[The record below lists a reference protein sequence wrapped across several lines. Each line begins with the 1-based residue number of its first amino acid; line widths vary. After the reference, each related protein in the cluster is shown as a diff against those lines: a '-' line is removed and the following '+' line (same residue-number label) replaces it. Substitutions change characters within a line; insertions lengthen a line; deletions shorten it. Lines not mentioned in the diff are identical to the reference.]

1 MSQKPTFVNTE
12 MENKGITKK
21 QFRIQSISSYFNLV
35 LGLIWI
41 WIGIEG
47 NHPFQWIL
55 GIVFILLSAGSILS
69 LYLQWKRHPVV
80 DEELDRQATQNF
92 KESLKG
98 MAITIGIIIIGFLL
112 AFGLVRLFT

>member
-1 MSQKPTFVNTE
+1 
-12 MENKGITKK
+12 MENKGLTKK
-21 QFRIQSISSYFNLV
+21 QFRIQSFSLYFNLA
-35 LGLIWI
+35 LGLLWL

-47 NHPFQWIL
+47 HHPFQWIL
-55 GIVFILLSAGSILS
+55 GIVFLLLAAWGILS

-80 DEELDRQATQNF
+80 DEELDRQVTHDF

-98 MAITIGIIIIGFLL
+98 MAITIGIIVIGFLL

>member
-1 MSQKPTFVNTE
+1 

-21 QFRIQSISSYFNLV
+21 QFRIQSFSSYFNLV

-41 WIGIEG
+41 WIGIDS
-47 NHPFQWIL
+47 NQPFEWIL

-92 KESLKG
+92 KEGMKG